1 MFNLTRV
8 PHRGLNL
15 LGDFDNLFDAHL
27 FGAAPAG
34 DDAGSRFL
42 PPLDIVETADGYTV
56 RADLPGV
63 KKDDLSVHV
72 EDNTLIIEAES
83 RDESVE
89 KEGGKVI
96 KRERCIGKYRRA
108 LHINDAV
115 DEGAIR
121 AQYHDGVLTVQLP
134 RATKAESKKIAVD
147 IH

>member
-15 LGDFDNLFDAHL
+15 LGDFDDLFDARL
-27 FGAAPAG
+27 FGASPAG
-34 DDAGSRFL
+34 DEGKRFL
-42 PPLDIVETADGYTV
+42 PPLDIVETADGYEV

-83 RDESVE
+83 HDESVE
-89 KEGGKVI
+89 KDGNKVI

-108 LHINDAV
+108 LQINDAV
-115 DEGAIR
+115 EEGAIR

-134 RATKAESKKIAVD
+134 RASKAESKKIAVD
-147 IH
+147 VH